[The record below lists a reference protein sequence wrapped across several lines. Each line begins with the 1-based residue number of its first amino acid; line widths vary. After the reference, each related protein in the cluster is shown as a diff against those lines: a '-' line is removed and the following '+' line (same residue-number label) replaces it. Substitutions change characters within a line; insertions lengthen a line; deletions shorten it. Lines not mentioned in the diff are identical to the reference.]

1 MRIFI
6 FALFL
11 LIVAIEEY
19 KYSSLKNKSEKA
31 MIMLVATGKYITQ
44 LRTWRN
50 NIAYLK
56 ECLGE
61 ESYNFLISWANKNVE
76 DVYMIPFISC
86 CTYIVAK
93 ENIKNPYTIITFYL
107 RVKNHF

>member
-1 MRIFI
+1 MRVFI
-6 FALFL
+6 FVLFF

-31 MIMLVATGKYITQ
+31 VAMLLATGTYITQ
-44 LRTWRN
+44 LKTWRN
-50 NIAYLK
+50 YTTYLK
-56 ECLGE
+56 GYLGE
-61 ESYNFLISWANKNVE
+61 DSFNFLMNWADKNVE

-93 ENIKNPYTIITFYL
+93 EKTRNPYTIISFYL
-107 RVKNHF
+107 KVKNYF